1 MSSDESSSRTDSQ
14 VWAEDEPQIL
24 RANLSPAPE
33 AVRELRSNG
42 KKWRA
47 NVIYNM
53 ENIILIVHV

>member
-24 RANLSPAPE
+24 RASPAPE

-42 KKWRA
+42 KKWQA